1 MGKISE
7 DISLGFAIVYVYV
20 ADPVLSSL
28 VATGPVLRVLWRFYV
43 VLAGLGKLT
52 SRPDFFIFTGIFS
65 IGIFAL
71 SCMCIY

>member
-1 MGKISE
+1 MVSGGAIFFPRGGLQINFLPSLIKIFT
-7 DISLGFAIVYVYV
+7 LG
-20 ADPVLSSL
+20 
-28 VATGPVLRVLWRFYV
+28 GEKV

-52 SRPDFFIFTGIFS
+52 SRPDFFIITGIFS